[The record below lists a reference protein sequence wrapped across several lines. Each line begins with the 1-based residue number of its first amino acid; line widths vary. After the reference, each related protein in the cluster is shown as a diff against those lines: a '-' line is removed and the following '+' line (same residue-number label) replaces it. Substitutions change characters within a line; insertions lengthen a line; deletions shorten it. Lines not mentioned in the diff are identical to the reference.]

1 MVKILSI
8 YIDLATCRAP
18 RPIHGMV
25 VAVYGLWYGQRAT
38 VTSYDPGSGHEY
50 HIALVSNNVWVLTKC
65 RIQRRW
71 QLVTIMILTFELS
84 GEHETLPKSE
94 VLACMRALGVE
105 HRVAQ
110 SSAQC
115 LMLDIDDST
124 GISRILAARL
134 AMTHRIISGIFECS
148 ISESDILKSARD
160 AEIRV
165 PSGETFS
172 VRVKQIQRSHLSST
186 DLEKRIGEVIF
197 EHNPGSRVNLKD
209 PNHNFRL
216 LVTARSCI
224 FGEVLA
230 SVDRKQ
236 FWERKPHKK
245 PFFYPGTILP
255 EVSRAIVNLCEI
267 RSNDLVLDPFCGTG
281 GILVEASMIGA
292 RVIGIDVQEPMLPGA
307 EMNLEDYGS
316 EYHVLCGDACNL
328 PIADHSVDA
337 VVTDPPYGRSAVVMA
352 ESVESLY
359 MGALF
364 EIYRVLKRGGHAVV
378 ISDFELPGAD
388 DAGFVVVGRHA
399 QRVHRSLTRYVVVL
413 RK

>member
-1 MVKILSI
+1 
-8 YIDLATCRAP
+8 
-18 RPIHGMV
+18 
-25 VAVYGLWYGQRAT
+25 
-38 VTSYDPGSGHEY
+38 
-50 HIALVSNNVWVLTKC
+50 
-65 RIQRRW
+65 
-71 QLVTIMILTFELS
+71 MILTFELS

-94 VLACMRALGVE
+94 VLACMRALGIE
-105 HRVAQ
+105 HRVAK
-110 SSAQC
+110 SGEQC
-115 LMLDIDDST
+115 LMLDIKDDFV
-124 GISRILAARL
+124 GISRILATRL
-134 AMTHRIISGIFECS
+134 AMTHRIISCIFECG
-148 ISESDILKSARD
+148 ISESDILKSTRD

-172 VRVKQIQRSHLSST
+172 VRVKQIPRSYLSST
-186 DLEKRIGEVIF
+186 DLERRIGEAIF

-209 PNHNFRL
+209 PDHSFRL
-216 LVTARSCI
+216 LVTNRSCI

-281 GILVEASMIGA
+281 GILVEAGMIGA
-292 RVIGIDVQEPMLPGA
+292 RVIGIDVQESMLHGA
-307 EMNLEDYGS
+307 EMNLRDYGS

-328 PIADHSVDA
+328 PIADQSVDA

-359 MGALF
+359 VGALS
-364 EIYRVLKRGGHAVV
+364 EIYRVLKRGGHAAV
-378 ISDFELPGAD
+378 ISDFELSGAG
-388 DAGFVVVGRHA
+388 DAGFAVTGRHA

>member
-1 MVKILSI
+1 MGTDKVQNVK
-8 YIDLATCRAP
+8 TR
-18 RPIHGMV
+18 
-25 VAVYGLWYGQRAT
+25 
-38 VTSYDPGSGHEY
+38 
-50 HIALVSNNVWVLTKC
+50 VL
-65 RIQRRW
+65 
-71 QLVTIMILTFELS
+71 TIMILIFELS

-94 VLACMRALGVE
+94 VLACMRALGIE
-105 HRVAQ
+105 HRVVK
-110 SSAQC
+110 SGEQC
-115 LMLDIDDST
+115 LMLDINDST
-124 GISRILAARL
+124 GVSRILAARL
-134 AMTHRIISGIFECS
+134 AMTHRIVSGIFECD

-165 PSGETFS
+165 PLGETFS

-209 PNHNFRL
+209 PDHSFRL
-216 LVTARSCI
+216 IITNKSCI
-224 FGEVLA
+224 FGEMLA
-230 SVDRKQ
+230 SVDRRQ

-255 EVSRAIVNLCEI
+255 EVSRALVNLCEI

-281 GILVEASMIGA
+281 GILVEAGMIGA
-292 RVIGIDVQEPMLPGA
+292 RVIGSDVQESMLPGA
-307 EMNLEDYGS
+307 EMNLKDCGS

-359 MGALF
+359 RGALL

-378 ISDFELPGAD
+378 ISDFELSGAD
-388 DAGFVVVGRHA
+388 DAGFVVAGRHS
-399 QRVHRSLTRYVVVL
+399 QRVHRSLTRYAVVL

>member
-1 MVKILSI
+1 
-8 YIDLATCRAP
+8 
-18 RPIHGMV
+18 
-25 VAVYGLWYGQRAT
+25 
-38 VTSYDPGSGHEY
+38 
-50 HIALVSNNVWVLTKC
+50 
-65 RIQRRW
+65 
-71 QLVTIMILTFELS
+71 MILIFELS

-94 VLACMRALGVE
+94 VLACMRALGIE
-105 HRVAQ
+105 HRVAK
-110 SSAQC
+110 SGEQC
-115 LMLDIDDST
+115 LMLDTNNST
-124 GISRILAARL
+124 GVSRILATRL
-134 AMTHRIISGIFECS
+134 AMTHRIVSGIFECD

-165 PSGETFS
+165 PPGETFS

-197 EHNPGSRVNLKD
+197 EHNPGSRVDLKD
-209 PNHNFRL
+209 PDHSFRL
-216 LVTARSCI
+216 IITNRSCI

-255 EVSRAIVNLCEI
+255 EVSRALVNLCEI

-292 RVIGIDVQEPMLPGA
+292 RVIGIDVQESMLPGA
-307 EMNLEDYGS
+307 EMNLEDCDS

-328 PIADHSVDA
+328 PIADQSVDA

-359 MGALF
+359 RGALL

-378 ISDFELPGAD
+378 ISDFELSGAD
-388 DAGFVVVGRHA
+388 DAGFVVAGRHS
-399 QRVHRSLTRYVVVL
+399 QRVHRSLTRYAVVL

>member
-1 MVKILSI
+1 
-8 YIDLATCRAP
+8 
-18 RPIHGMV
+18 
-25 VAVYGLWYGQRAT
+25 
-38 VTSYDPGSGHEY
+38 
-50 HIALVSNNVWVLTKC
+50 
-65 RIQRRW
+65 
-71 QLVTIMILTFELS
+71 MILTFELS

-94 VLACMRALGVE
+94 VLACMRALGIE
-105 HRVAQ
+105 HRVAK
-110 SSAQC
+110 SGEQC
-115 LMLDIDDST
+115 LMLDINNST

-134 AMTHRIISGIFECS
+134 AMTHRIISCIFECG

-160 AEIRV
+160 AKMIV
-165 PSGETFS
+165 PSGETFG

-186 DLEKRIGEVIF
+186 DLEKHIGEVIF
-197 EHNPGSRVNLKD
+197 DRSPGSRVNLKD
-209 PNHNFRL
+209 PDHNFRL
-216 LVTARSCI
+216 LVTNRSCI

-230 SVDRKQ
+230 SVNRTQ

-281 GILVEASMIGA
+281 GILVEAGMIGA
-292 RVIGIDVQEPMLPGA
+292 RVIGIDVQESMLPGA
-307 EMNLEDYGS
+307 EMNLKDCGS

-328 PIADHSVDA
+328 PIADQSVDA

-359 MGALF
+359 RGALL

-378 ISDFELPGAD
+378 ISDFELSLTD
-388 DAGFVVVGRHA
+388 DAGFVVAGRHS

>member
-1 MVKILSI
+1 
-8 YIDLATCRAP
+8 
-18 RPIHGMV
+18 
-25 VAVYGLWYGQRAT
+25 
-38 VTSYDPGSGHEY
+38 
-50 HIALVSNNVWVLTKC
+50 
-65 RIQRRW
+65 
-71 QLVTIMILTFELS
+71 MILIFELS

-94 VLACMRALGVE
+94 VLACMRALGIE
-105 HRVAQ
+105 HRVVK
-110 SSAQC
+110 SGEQC
-115 LMLDIDDST
+115 LMLDINDST
-124 GISRILAARL
+124 GVSRILAARL
-134 AMTHRIISGIFECS
+134 AMTHRIVSGIFECD

-165 PSGETFS
+165 PLGETFS

-209 PNHNFRL
+209 PDHSFRL
-216 LVTARSCI
+216 IITNQSCI
-224 FGEVLA
+224 FGEMLA
-230 SVDRKQ
+230 SVDRRQ

-255 EVSRAIVNLCEI
+255 EVSRALVNLCEI

-281 GILVEASMIGA
+281 GILVEAGMIGA
-292 RVIGIDVQEPMLPGA
+292 RVIGSDVQESMLPGA
-307 EMNLEDYGS
+307 EMNLKDCGS

-359 MGALF
+359 RGALL

-378 ISDFELPGAD
+378 ISDFELSGAD
-388 DAGFVVVGRHA
+388 DAGFVVAGRHS
-399 QRVHRSLTRYVVVL
+399 QRVHRSLTRYAVVL